1 MLYDLVQET
10 PKEIGVLGFLPQEG
24 GQEHLF
30 FQATFCCNG
39 HDEWQKVESNGLF
52 AGLEHAGQSEQ
63 NVLLL
68 RRKRQPITAVLTE
81 VNLAWIPDAVSFGFF
96 EEGVMLARELRK
108 ELDELQGKVE
118 ILLNSLEV
126 RENDEAEVPNITKFD
141 FQSSESQN
149 DSQDKQAP

>member
-1 MLYDLVQET
+1 MKDFEKRIAHLEELAEKMSDPDL
-10 PKEIGVLGFLPQEG
+10 P
-24 GQEHLF
+24 
-30 FQATFCCNG
+30 
-39 HDEWQKVESNGLF
+39 
-52 AGLEHAGQSEQ
+52 LE
-63 NVLLL
+63 
-68 RRKRQPITAVLTE
+68 K
-81 VNLAWIPDAVSFGFF
+81 SFGFF